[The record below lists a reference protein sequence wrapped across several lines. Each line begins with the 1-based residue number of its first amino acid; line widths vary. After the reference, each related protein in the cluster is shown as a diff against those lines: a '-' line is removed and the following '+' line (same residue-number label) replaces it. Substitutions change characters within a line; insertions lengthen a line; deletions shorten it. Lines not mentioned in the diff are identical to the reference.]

1 MDGWVN
7 GWVNEWKN
15 GCVNGWVD
23 RWVGGWMVSQ
33 MVYWVNGQKVNESE
47 YGQRIIDESNEKGIR
62 MKFVKVGT
70 YENASSLRDVLYK
83 TMEPLEGFVVI

>member
-47 YGQRIIDESNEKGIR
+47 YGQRIIDESNEKGIC

-70 YENASSLRDVLYK
+70 YENASTLRDVLYK
-83 TMEPLEGFVVI
+83 TMKPLEGFVVI